1 MLLFFAESCGRW
13 GCTWQE
19 GVLTLLLMALFTTG
33 PIGIIFILALVILS
47 IGSVVLGIA
56 YIYEIIIDLISPKE
70 KRKQKELEVQIEA
83 KTTKLTVNS
92 IKRFLKF
99 KQHSLNNK
107 NSVLKIEEPKISSAV
122 KPLRAIFNR
131 KVQSMNKNKASQ

>member
-19 GVLTLLLMALFTTG
+19 GVLTLLLMALFTTD
-33 PIGIIFILALVILS
+33 PIGIIFILALVILA

-56 YIYEIIIDLISPKE
+56 DIYETITDLISPKE

-83 KTTKLTVNS
+83 RSAELTVNS
-92 IKRFLKF
+92 IKRFFKF
-99 KQHSLNNK
+99 RQHSQNQE
-107 NSVLKIEEPKISSAV
+107 NSVLKVEEPKISSAV